1 MIISKELKVHY
12 YLRHKE
18 VKGDG
23 ATPIMGRITIGKS
36 MVQFSAKCSV
46 QVSLWDTKSARAT
59 GKSKAAAELNRK
71 LDKISL
77 SIHSHYKEL
86 LAKKENV
93 SPEEVKNAF
102 QGIASEQ
109 ETLIGYCNRYNHQLT
124 ARIGV
129 NITLES
135 YKRYGVSFNH
145 LRRFLR
151 TKYNLS
157 DISFQALDYSFVEAF
172 DFYLRVQLK
181 FKPNTI
187 VGIIGHLKIII
198 KRAINEGII
207 TRDPFAG
214 FSLVGEPLQPKSL
227 TKQELHKIMTTPL
240 DTPNRY
246 LVRDMFLFS
255 VFTGISF
262 SDIRNLTYSNLI
274 QAEDGVWWIH
284 SKRKKTGTEFHVP
297 LLELPLQIIEKYRGL
312 NKDGKMFVMLSCSKT
327 NGNLK
332 KIARMC
338 GIKRNITYHQARH
351 SYASLITLS
360 QGVPME
366 TVSRMLGHRD
376 LRATRIYAQVSNEK
390 INTDMRKL
398 EKRITNKYHLAD

>member
-1 MIISKELKVHY
+1 MSKELKVHY

-18 VKGDG
+18 MKNDG
-23 ATPIMGRITIGKS
+23 TAPIMGRITIGKS

-46 QVSLWDTKSARAT
+46 QVFLWDTKSARAT
-59 GKSKAAAELNRK
+59 GKSKAATGLNRE

-77 SIHSHYKEL
+77 SIHSRYKEL
-86 LAKKENV
+86 LAKKEEI
-93 SPEEVKNAF
+93 SAEEVKNVF

-109 ETLIGYCNRYNHQLT
+109 ETLIGYCNRYNHQLA
-124 ARIGV
+124 ARIGI

-145 LRRFLR
+145 LRCFLR

-240 DTPNRY
+240 DSSNRY

-297 LLELPLQIIEKYRGL
+297 LMELPLQIIEKYRGL

-332 KIARMC
+332 KIAQIC
-338 GIKRNITYHQARH
+338 GIKRNITYHQGRH

-398 EKRITNKYHLAD
+398 EKRIADRYYLAD

>member
-1 MIISKELKVHY
+1 MSQELKVHY
-12 YLRHKE
+12 YLRHMELKN
-18 VKGDG
+18 DG
-23 ATPIMGRITIGKS
+23 SAPIMGRITIGKS

-59 GKSKAAAELNRK
+59 GKSKVAAELNRI
-71 LDKISL
+71 LDQTTL
-77 SIHSHYKEL
+77 SIHSHCKDL
-86 LAKKENV
+86 LAKKEKV
-93 SPEEVKNAF
+93 SAEEVKNAF
-102 QGIASEQ
+102 QGIASGQ
-109 ETLIGYCNRYNHQLT
+109 ETLIGYCDKYDKMLA
-124 ARIGV
+124 ARVGV

-135 YKRYGVSFNH
+135 YKRYGISFNH
-145 LRRFLR
+145 VKRFLR

-157 DISFQALDYSFVEAF
+157 DISFQALDYSFIEAF

-187 VGIIGHLKIII
+187 IGIVGHLKIIA
-198 KRAINEGII
+198 KRAVNDGII
-207 TRDPFAG
+207 TRNPFIG
-214 FSLVGEPLQPKSL
+214 FSLEGEPLQPKSI
-227 TKQELHKIMTTPL
+227 TGQELNKIMTTPL
-240 DTPNRY
+240 DSPNRY
-246 LVRDMFLFS
+246 LVRDIFLFS
-255 VFTGISF
+255 VFTGIAF
-262 SDIRNLTYSNLI
+262 SDIRDLTCNNLV

-284 SKRKKTGTEFHVP
+284 SKRRKTGTEFHVP

-332 KIARMC
+332 KIAKIC
-338 GIKRNITYHQARH
+338 GIKRNITFHMARH

-390 INTDMRKL
+390 INTDMRRL
-398 EKRITNKYHLAD
+398 EKRITDRYHLAD

>member
-1 MIISKELKVHY
+1 M
-12 YLRHKE
+12 
-18 VKGDG
+18 
-23 ATPIMGRITIGKS
+23 
-36 MVQFSAKCSV
+36 
-46 QVSLWDTKSARAT
+46 
-59 GKSKAAAELNRK
+59 
-71 LDKISL
+71 
-77 SIHSHYKEL
+77 
-86 LAKKENV
+86 
-93 SPEEVKNAF
+93 KNAF

-109 ETLIGYCNRYNHQLT
+109 ETLIGYCNRYNHQLA

-262 SDIRNLTYSNLI
+262 SDIRNLTYSNLM
-274 QAEDGVWWIH
+274 QAEDGAWWIH
-284 SKRKKTGTEFHVP
+284 SKRRKTGTEFHVP

-332 KIARMC
+332 KIAQIC
-338 GIKRNITYHQARH
+338 GIKRNITYH
-351 SYASLITLS
+351 
-360 QGVPME
+360 
-366 TVSRMLGHRD
+366 
-376 LRATRIYAQVSNEK
+376 
-390 INTDMRKL
+390 
-398 EKRITNKYHLAD
+398 

>member
-1 MIISKELKVHY
+1 MSQELKVHY

-18 VKGDG
+18 LKNDG
-23 ATPIMGRITIGKS
+23 SAPIMGRITIGKS

-59 GKSKAAAELNRK
+59 GKSKVAAELNRI
-71 LDKISL
+71 LDQTTL
-77 SIHSHYKEL
+77 SIHSHCKDL
-86 LAKKENV
+86 LAKKEKV
-93 SPEEVKNAF
+93 SAEEVKNAF
-102 QGIASEQ
+102 QGIASGQ
-109 ETLIGYCNRYNHQLT
+109 ETLIGYCDKYDKMLA
-124 ARIGV
+124 ARVGV

-135 YKRYGVSFNH
+135 YKRYGISFNH
-145 LRRFLR
+145 VKRFLR

-157 DISFQALDYSFVEAF
+157 DISFQALDYSFIEAF

-187 VGIIGHLKIII
+187 IGIVGHLKIIA
-198 KRAINEGII
+198 KRAVNDGII
-207 TRDPFAG
+207 TRNPFIG
-214 FSLVGEPLQPKSL
+214 FSLEGEPLQPKSI
-227 TKQELHKIMTTPL
+227 TGQELNKIMTTPL
-240 DTPNRY
+240 DSPNRY
-246 LVRDMFLFS
+246 LVRDIFLFS
-255 VFTGISF
+255 VFTGIAF
-262 SDIRNLTYSNLI
+262 SDIRDLTCNNLV

-284 SKRKKTGTEFHVP
+284 SKRRKTGTEFHVP
-297 LLELPLQIIEKYRGL
+297 LIELPLQIIEKYRGL

-332 KIARMC
+332 KIAKIC
-338 GIKRNITYHQARH
+338 GIKRNITFHMARH

-390 INTDMRKL
+390 INTDMRRL
-398 EKRITNKYHLAD
+398 EKRITDRYHLAD

>member
-1 MIISKELKVHY
+1 MSKELKVHY

-18 VKGDG
+18 VKSDG
-23 ATPIMGRITIGKS
+23 TTPIMGRITIGKS

-59 GKSKAAAELNRK
+59 GKSKAATGLNRE

-77 SIHSHYKEL
+77 SIHSRYKEL
-86 LAKKENV
+86 LAKKEEI
-93 SPEEVKNAF
+93 SAEEVKNAF

-109 ETLIGYCNRYNHQLT
+109 ETLIGYCNRYNHQLA
-124 ARIGV
+124 ARIGI

-145 LRRFLR
+145 LRCFLR

-214 FSLVGEPLQPKSL
+214 FSSVGEPLQPKSL

-240 DTPNRY
+240 DSPNRY

-332 KIARMC
+332 KIAQIC
-338 GIKRNITYHQARH
+338 GIKRNITYHQGRH

-398 EKRITNKYHLAD
+398 EKRIADRYYLAD

>member
-1 MIISKELKVHY
+1 MSRELKVHY

-18 VKGDG
+18 VKSDG
-23 ATPIMGRITIGKS
+23 TAPIMGRITIGKS

-59 GKSKAAAELNRK
+59 GKSKAATGLNRE

-77 SIHSHYKEL
+77 SIHSCYKEL
-86 LAKKENV
+86 LAKKEEI
-93 SPEEVKNAF
+93 SAEEVKNAF

-109 ETLIGYCNRYNHQLT
+109 ETLIGYYNRYNHQLS
-124 ARIGV
+124 ARIGI

-145 LRRFLR
+145 LRCFLR

-240 DTPNRY
+240 DSPNRY

-312 NKDGKMFVMLSCSKT
+312 NKDRRMFVMLSCSKT

-332 KIARMC
+332 KIAQMC
-338 GIKRNITYHQARH
+338 GIKRNITYHMARH

-360 QGVPME
+360 RGVPME

-390 INTDMRKL
+390 INTDMRRL
-398 EKRITNKYHLAD
+398 EKRITDKYHLAD

>member
-1 MIISKELKVHY
+1 MSQELKVHY

-18 VKGDG
+18 LKSDG
-23 ATPIMGRITIGKS
+23 SAPIMGRISIGKS

-46 QVSLWDTKSARAT
+46 QVSLWDTKSARAI
-59 GKSKAAAELNRK
+59 GKSKVATELNRV
-71 LDKISL
+71 LDKITL

-93 SPEEVKNAF
+93 SAEEVKNAF
-102 QGIASEQ
+102 QGIAAEQ
-109 ETLIGYCNRYNHQLT
+109 ETLIGYCDKYEKLLAT
-124 ARIGV
+124 RIGV
-129 NITLES
+129 NMTLET

-145 LRRFLR
+145 VKYFLR

-157 DISFQALDYSFVEAF
+157 DISFQALDYSFIEAF

-187 VGIIGHLKIII
+187 IGIIGHLKIII
-198 KRAINEGII
+198 KRAVNEGII
-207 TRDPFAG
+207 TRNPFVG
-214 FSLVGEPLQPKSL
+214 FSLEGEPLQPKSI
-227 TKQELHKIMTTPL
+227 TKQELNKIMTTPL
-240 DTPNRY
+240 DSSNRY

-255 VFTGISF
+255 VFTGIAF
-262 SDIRNLTYSNLI
+262 SDIRNLTYQNLV

-284 SKRKKTGTEFHVP
+284 SKRRKTGTEFHVP

-312 NKDGKMFVMLSCSKT
+312 NKNGKMFVMLSCSKT

-332 KIARMC
+332 KIAKIC
-338 GIKRNITYHQARH
+338 GIKRNITFHQARH
-351 SYASLITLS
+351 CYASLITLS

-366 TVSRMLGHRD
+366 TVSQMLGHRD
-376 LRATRIYAQVSNEK
+376 LRATRIYAQVSNDK
-390 INTDMRKL
+390 INIDMRKL

>member
-1 MIISKELKVHY
+1 MSKELKVHY

-18 VKGDG
+18 VKSDG
-23 ATPIMGRITIGKS
+23 TASIMGRITIGKS

-59 GKSKAAAELNRK
+59 GKSKAATELNRE

-86 LAKKENV
+86 LSKKEDI
-93 SPEEVKNAF
+93 SAEEVKKAF

-109 ETLIGYCNRYNHQLT
+109 ETLIGYCNRYNQQLS
-124 ARIGV
+124 ARISI

-145 LRRFLR
+145 LCRFLR

-207 TRDPFAG
+207 TRDPFVG
-214 FSLVGEPLQPKSL
+214 FSLEGEPLQPKSL

-262 SDIRNLTYSNLI
+262 SDIRNLTYSNLT

-332 KIARMC
+332 KIARIC
-338 GIKRNITYHQARH
+338 GIKRNITYHQGRH

-398 EKRITNKYHLAD
+398 EKRITNRYHLAD

>member
-1 MIISKELKVHY
+1 MSKELKVHY

-18 VKGDG
+18 VKSDG
-23 ATPIMGRITIGKS
+23 TTPIMGRITIGKS

-59 GKSKAAAELNRK
+59 GKSKAATGLNRE

-77 SIHSHYKEL
+77 SIHSRYKEL
-86 LAKKENV
+86 LAKKEEI
-93 SPEEVKNAF
+93 SAEEVKNAF

-109 ETLIGYCNRYNHQLT
+109 ETLIGYCNRYNHQLA
-124 ARIGV
+124 ARIGI

-145 LRRFLR
+145 LRCFLR

-214 FSLVGEPLQPKSL
+214 FSSVGEPLQPKSL

-240 DTPNRY
+240 DSLNRY

-332 KIARMC
+332 KIAQIC
-338 GIKRNITYHQARH
+338 GIKRNITYHQGRH

-398 EKRITNKYHLAD
+398 EKRIADRYYLAD

>member
-1 MIISKELKVHY
+1 MSQELKVHY

-18 VKGDG
+18 LKNDG
-23 ATPIMGRITIGKS
+23 SAPIMGRITIGKS

-59 GKSKAAAELNRK
+59 GKSKVAAELNRI
-71 LDKISL
+71 LDQTTL
-77 SIHSHYKEL
+77 SIHSHCKDL
-86 LAKKENV
+86 LAKKEKV
-93 SPEEVKNAF
+93 SAEEVKNAF
-102 QGIASEQ
+102 QGIAFGQ
-109 ETLIGYCNRYNHQLT
+109 ETLIGYCDKYDKMLA
-124 ARIGV
+124 ARVGV

-135 YKRYGVSFNH
+135 YKRYGISFNH
-145 LRRFLR
+145 VKRFLR

-157 DISFQALDYSFVEAF
+157 DISFQALDYSFIEAF

-187 VGIIGHLKIII
+187 IGIVGHLKIIA
-198 KRAINEGII
+198 KRAVNDGII
-207 TRDPFAG
+207 TRNPFIG
-214 FSLVGEPLQPKSL
+214 FSLEGEPLQPKSI
-227 TKQELHKIMTTPL
+227 TGQELNKIMTTPL
-240 DTPNRY
+240 DSPNRY
-246 LVRDMFLFS
+246 LVRDIFLFS
-255 VFTGISF
+255 VFTGIAF
-262 SDIRNLTYSNLI
+262 SDIRDLTCNNLV

-284 SKRKKTGTEFHVP
+284 SKRRKTGTEFHVP

-332 KIARMC
+332 KIAKIC
-338 GIKRNITYHQARH
+338 GIKRNITFHMARH

-390 INTDMRKL
+390 INTDMRRL
-398 EKRITNKYHLAD
+398 EKRITDRYHLAD

>member
-1 MIISKELKVHY
+1 MSQELKVHY

-18 VKGDG
+18 LKNDG
-23 ATPIMGRITIGKS
+23 SAPIMGRITIGKS

-59 GKSKAAAELNRK
+59 GKSKVAAELNRI
-71 LDKISL
+71 LDQTTL
-77 SIHSHYKEL
+77 SIHSHYKDL
-86 LAKKENV
+86 LAKKEKV
-93 SPEEVKNAF
+93 SAEEVKNAF
-102 QGIASEQ
+102 QGIVSGQ
-109 ETLIGYCNRYNHQLT
+109 ETLIGYCDKYDKMLA

-129 NITLES
+129 NMTLES
-135 YKRYGVSFNH
+135 YKRYGISFNH
-145 LRRFLR
+145 VKRFLR
-151 TKYNLS
+151 AKYNLS
-157 DISFQALDYSFVEAF
+157 DISFQALDYSFIEAF

-187 VGIIGHLKIII
+187 IGIVGHLKIIV
-198 KRAINEGII
+198 KRAANDGII
-207 TRDPFAG
+207 THNPFIG
-214 FSLVGEPLQPKSL
+214 FSLEGELLQPKSI
-227 TKQELHKIMTTPL
+227 TGQELNKIMTTPL
-240 DTPNRY
+240 DSPNRY
-246 LVRDMFLFS
+246 LVRDIFLFS
-255 VFTGISF
+255 VFTGIAF
-262 SDIRNLTYSNLI
+262 SDIRNLTYNNLV

-284 SKRKKTGTEFHVP
+284 SKRRKTGTEFHVP

-332 KIARMC
+332 KIAKIC
-338 GIKRNITYHQARH
+338 GIKRNITFHMARH

-390 INTDMRKL
+390 INTDMRRL
-398 EKRITNKYHLAD
+398 EKRITDKYHLAD

>member
-1 MIISKELKVHY
+1 MSQELKVHY

-18 VKGDG
+18 LKNDG
-23 ATPIMGRITIGKS
+23 SAPIMGRITIGKS

-59 GKSKAAAELNRK
+59 GKSKVAAELNRI
-71 LDKISL
+71 LDQTTL
-77 SIHSHYKEL
+77 SIHSHCKDL
-86 LAKKENV
+86 LAKKEKV
-93 SPEEVKNAF
+93 SAEEVKNAF
-102 QGIASEQ
+102 QGIASGQ
-109 ETLIGYCNRYNHQLT
+109 ETLIGYCDKYDKMLA
-124 ARIGV
+124 ARVGV

-135 YKRYGVSFNH
+135 YKRYGISFNH
-145 LRRFLR
+145 VKRFLR

-157 DISFQALDYSFVEAF
+157 DISFQALDYSFIEAF

-187 VGIIGHLKIII
+187 IGIVGHLKIIA
-198 KRAINEGII
+198 KRAVNDGII
-207 TRDPFAG
+207 TRNPFIG
-214 FSLVGEPLQPKSL
+214 FSLEGEPLQPKSI
-227 TKQELHKIMTTPL
+227 TGQELNKIMTTPL
-240 DTPNRY
+240 DSPNRY
-246 LVRDMFLFS
+246 LVRDIFLFS
-255 VFTGISF
+255 VFTGIAF
-262 SDIRNLTYSNLI
+262 SDIRDLTCNNLV

-284 SKRKKTGTEFHVP
+284 SKRRKTGTEFHVP

-332 KIARMC
+332 KIAKIC
-338 GIKRNITYHQARH
+338 GIKRNITFHMARH

-360 QGVPME
+360 QGVQME

-390 INTDMRKL
+390 INTDMRRL
-398 EKRITNKYHLAD
+398 EKRITDRYHLAD

>member
-187 VGIIGHLKIII
+187 VGIIGHLKIFMGG
-198 KRAINEGII
+198 AINEGII
-207 TRDPFAG
+207 TCDPFAG
-214 FSLVGEPLQPKSL
+214 FSLEGEPLQPKSL

-262 SDIRNLTYSNLI
+262 SDIRNLTYSNLV

-284 SKRKKTGTEFHVP
+284 SKRRKTGTEFHVP

>member
-1 MIISKELKVHY
+1 
-12 YLRHKE
+12 
-18 VKGDG
+18 
-23 ATPIMGRITIGKS
+23 MGRITIGKS

-59 GKSKAAAELNRK
+59 GKSKVAAELNRI
-71 LDKISL
+71 LDQTTL
-77 SIHSHYKEL
+77 SIHSHCKDL
-86 LAKKENV
+86 LAKKEKV
-93 SPEEVKNAF
+93 SAEEVKNAF
-102 QGIASEQ
+102 QGIASGQ
-109 ETLIGYCNRYNHQLT
+109 ETLIGYCDKYDKMLA
-124 ARIGV
+124 ARVGV

-135 YKRYGVSFNH
+135 YKRYGISFNH
-145 LRRFLR
+145 VKRFLR

-157 DISFQALDYSFVEAF
+157 DISFQALDYSFIEAF

-187 VGIIGHLKIII
+187 IGIVGHLKIIA
-198 KRAINEGII
+198 KRAVNDGII
-207 TRDPFAG
+207 TRNPFIG
-214 FSLVGEPLQPKSL
+214 FSLEGEPLQPKSI
-227 TKQELHKIMTTPL
+227 TGQELNKIMTTPL
-240 DTPNRY
+240 DSPNRY
-246 LVRDMFLFS
+246 LVRDIFLFS
-255 VFTGISF
+255 VFTGIAF
-262 SDIRNLTYSNLI
+262 SDIRDLTCNNLV

-284 SKRKKTGTEFHVP
+284 SKRRKTGTEFHVP

-332 KIARMC
+332 KIAKIC
-338 GIKRNITYHQARH
+338 GIKRNITFHMARH

-390 INTDMRKL
+390 INTDMRRL
-398 EKRITNKYHLAD
+398 EKRITDRYHLAD

>member
-1 MIISKELKVHY
+1 MSQELKVHY

-18 VKGDG
+18 LKNDG
-23 ATPIMGRITIGKS
+23 SAPIMGRITVGKS

-59 GKSKAAAELNRK
+59 GKSKVAAELNRI
-71 LDKISL
+71 LDQTTL
-77 SIHSHYKEL
+77 SIHSHCKDL
-86 LAKKENV
+86 LAKKEKV
-93 SPEEVKNAF
+93 SAEEVKNAF
-102 QGIASEQ
+102 QGIASGQ
-109 ETLIGYCNRYNHQLT
+109 ETLIGYCDKYDKMLA
-124 ARIGV
+124 ARVGV

-135 YKRYGVSFNH
+135 YKRYGISFNH
-145 LRRFLR
+145 VKRFLR

-157 DISFQALDYSFVEAF
+157 DISFQALDYSFIEAF

-187 VGIIGHLKIII
+187 IGIVGHLKIIA
-198 KRAINEGII
+198 KRAVNDGII
-207 TRDPFAG
+207 TRNPFIG
-214 FSLVGEPLQPKSL
+214 FSLEGELLQPKSI
-227 TKQELHKIMTTPL
+227 TGQELNKIMTTPL
-240 DTPNRY
+240 DSPNRY

-255 VFTGISF
+255 VFTGIAF
-262 SDIRNLTYSNLI
+262 SDIRNLTYNNLV

-284 SKRKKTGTEFHVP
+284 SKRRKTGTEFHVP

-332 KIARMC
+332 KIAKIC
-338 GIKRNITYHQARH
+338 GIKRNITFHMARH

-390 INTDMRKL
+390 INTDMRRL
-398 EKRITNKYHLAD
+398 EKRITDRYHLAD

>member
-1 MIISKELKVHY
+1 MSQELKVHY

-18 VKGDG
+18 LKNDG
-23 ATPIMGRITIGKS
+23 SAPIMGRITIGKS

-59 GKSKAAAELNRK
+59 GNSKVAAELNRI
-71 LDKISL
+71 LDQTTL
-77 SIHSHYKEL
+77 SIHSHYKDL
-86 LAKKENV
+86 LAKKEKV
-93 SPEEVKNAF
+93 SAEEVKNAF
-102 QGIASEQ
+102 QGIVSGQ
-109 ETLIGYCNRYNHQLT
+109 ETLIGYCDKYDKMLA

-129 NITLES
+129 NMTLES
-135 YKRYGVSFNH
+135 YKRYGISFNH
-145 LRRFLR
+145 VKRFLR
-151 TKYNLS
+151 AKYNLS
-157 DISFQALDYSFVEAF
+157 DISFQALDYSFIEAF

-187 VGIIGHLKIII
+187 IGIVGHLKIIV
-198 KRAINEGII
+198 KRAANDGII
-207 TRDPFAG
+207 TRNPFIG
-214 FSLVGEPLQPKSL
+214 FSLEGEPLQPKSI
-227 TKQELHKIMTTPL
+227 TGQELNKIMTTPL
-240 DTPNRY
+240 DSPNRY

-255 VFTGISF
+255 VFTGIAF
-262 SDIRNLTYSNLI
+262 SDIRNLTCNNLV

-284 SKRKKTGTEFHVP
+284 SKRRKTGTEFHVP

-332 KIARMC
+332 KIAKIC
-338 GIKRNITYHQARH
+338 GIKRNITFHMARH

-390 INTDMRKL
+390 INTDMRRL
-398 EKRITNKYHLAD
+398 EKRITDRYHLAD

>member
-1 MIISKELKVHY
+1 MSQELKVHY

-18 VKGDG
+18 LKNDG
-23 ATPIMGRITIGKS
+23 SAPIMGRITIGKS

-46 QVSLWDTKSARAT
+46 QVSLWDTKSARAP
-59 GKSKAAAELNRK
+59 GKSKVAAELNRI
-71 LDKISL
+71 LDQTTL
-77 SIHSHYKEL
+77 SIHSHYKDL
-86 LAKKENV
+86 LAKKEKV
-93 SPEEVKNAF
+93 SAEEVKNAF
-102 QGIASEQ
+102 QGIVSGQ
-109 ETLIGYCNRYNHQLT
+109 ETLIGYCDKYDKMLA

-129 NITLES
+129 NMTLES
-135 YKRYGVSFNH
+135 YKRYGISFNH
-145 LRRFLR
+145 VKRFLR
-151 TKYNLS
+151 AKYNLS
-157 DISFQALDYSFVEAF
+157 DISFQALDYSFIEAF

-187 VGIIGHLKIII
+187 IGIVGHLKIIV
-198 KRAINEGII
+198 KRAANDGII
-207 TRDPFAG
+207 TRNPFIG
-214 FSLVGEPLQPKSL
+214 FSLEGEPLQPKSI
-227 TKQELHKIMTTPL
+227 TGQELNKIMTTPL
-240 DTPNRY
+240 DSPNRY

-255 VFTGISF
+255 VFTGIAF
-262 SDIRNLTYSNLI
+262 SDIRNLTCNNLV

-284 SKRKKTGTEFHVP
+284 SKRRKTGTEFHVP

-332 KIARMC
+332 KIAKIC
-338 GIKRNITYHQARH
+338 GIKRNITFHMARH

-390 INTDMRKL
+390 INTDMRRL
-398 EKRITNKYHLAD
+398 EKRITDRYHLAD

>member
-207 TRDPFAG
+207 TCDPFAG
-214 FSLVGEPLQPKSL
+214 FSLEGEPLQPKSL

-262 SDIRNLTYSNLI
+262 SDIRNLTYSNLV

-284 SKRKKTGTEFHVP
+284 SKRRKTGTEFHVP

-390 INTDMRKL
+390 INTDMRRL
-398 EKRITNKYHLAD
+398 EKRITDRYHLAD

>member
-1 MIISKELKVHY
+1 MSKELKVHY

-18 VKGDG
+18 VKSDG
-23 ATPIMGRITIGKS
+23 TTPIMGRITIGKS

-46 QVSLWDTKSARAT
+46 QVSPWDTKSARAT
-59 GKSKAAAELNRK
+59 GKSKAATKLNWE

-77 SIHSHYKEL
+77 SIHSRYKEL
-86 LAKKENV
+86 LAKKEEI
-93 SPEEVKNAF
+93 SAEEVKNAF

-109 ETLIGYCNRYNHQLT
+109 ETLIGYCNRYNHQLA

-262 SDIRNLTYSNLI
+262 SDIRNLTYSNLM
-274 QAEDGVWWIH
+274 QAEDGAWWIH
-284 SKRKKTGTEFHVP
+284 SKRRKTGTEFHVP

-332 KIARMC
+332 KIAQIC
-338 GIKRNITYHQARH
+338 GIKRNITYHQGRH

-398 EKRITNKYHLAD
+398 EKRITNRYHLAD

>member
-1 MIISKELKVHY
+1 MSQELKVHY

-18 VKGDG
+18 LKNDG
-23 ATPIMGRITIGKS
+23 SAPIMGRITIGKS

-59 GKSKAAAELNRK
+59 GKSKVAAELNRI
-71 LDKISL
+71 LDQTTL
-77 SIHSHYKEL
+77 SIHSHCKDL
-86 LAKKENV
+86 LAKKEKV
-93 SPEEVKNAF
+93 SAEEVKNAF
-102 QGIASEQ
+102 QGIASGQ
-109 ETLIGYCNRYNHQLT
+109 ETLIGYCDKYDKMLA
-124 ARIGV
+124 ARVGV

-135 YKRYGVSFNH
+135 YKRYGISFNH
-145 LRRFLR
+145 VKRFLR

-157 DISFQALDYSFVEAF
+157 DISFQALDYSFIEAF

-187 VGIIGHLKIII
+187 IGIVGHLKIIA
-198 KRAINEGII
+198 KRAVNDGII
-207 TRDPFAG
+207 TRNPFIG
-214 FSLVGEPLQPKSL
+214 FSLEGEPLQPKSI
-227 TKQELHKIMTTPL
+227 TGQELNKIMTTPL
-240 DTPNRY
+240 DSPNRY
-246 LVRDMFLFS
+246 LVRDIFLFS
-255 VFTGISF
+255 VFTGIAF
-262 SDIRNLTYSNLI
+262 SDIRDLTCNNLV

-284 SKRKKTGTEFHVP
+284 SKRRKTGTEFHVP

-332 KIARMC
+332 KIAKIC
-338 GIKRNITYHQARH
+338 GIKRNITFHMARH

-376 LRATRIYAQVSNEK
+376 LRATRIYAQVSNE
-390 INTDMRKL
+390 R
-398 EKRITNKYHLAD
+398 

>member
-1 MIISKELKVHY
+1 MSQELKVHY

-18 VKGDG
+18 LKNDG
-23 ATPIMGRITIGKS
+23 SAPIMGRITIGKS

-59 GKSKAAAELNRK
+59 GKSKVAAELNRI
-71 LDKISL
+71 LDQTTL
-77 SIHSHYKEL
+77 SIHSHCKDL
-86 LAKKENV
+86 LAKKEKV
-93 SPEEVKNAF
+93 SAEEVKNAF
-102 QGIASEQ
+102 QGIASGQ
-109 ETLIGYCNRYNHQLT
+109 ETLIGYCDKYDKMLA
-124 ARIGV
+124 ARVGV

-135 YKRYGVSFNH
+135 YKRYGISFNH
-145 LRRFLR
+145 EIRFLSS
-151 TKYNLS
+151 KYNLS
-157 DISFQALDYSFVEAF
+157 DISFQALDYSFIEAF

-187 VGIIGHLKIII
+187 IGIVGHLKIIA
-198 KRAINEGII
+198 KRAVNDGII
-207 TRDPFAG
+207 TRNPFIG
-214 FSLVGEPLQPKSL
+214 FSLEGEPLQPKSI
-227 TKQELHKIMTTPL
+227 TGQELNKIMTTPL
-240 DTPNRY
+240 DSPNRY
-246 LVRDMFLFS
+246 LVRDIFLFS
-255 VFTGISF
+255 VFTGIAI
-262 SDIRNLTYSNLI
+262 SDIRDLTCNNLV

-284 SKRKKTGTEFHVP
+284 SKRRKTGTEFHVP

-312 NKDGKMFVMLSCSKT
+312 NKVGIMFVMLSCSNT

-332 KIARMC
+332 KIAKIC
-338 GIKRNITYHQARH
+338 GIKRNITFHMARH

-390 INTDMRKL
+390 INTDMRRL
-398 EKRITNKYHLAD
+398 EKRITDWYHLAA